1 LKGKP
6 DEFLSWLCHLL
17 DLRLI
22 YTNEYVFERDKN
34 IEFIS
39 FLFKGKA
46 GIVIPFKVKKNIV
59 FVELEEGD
67 EMGTIDV

>member
-1 LKGKP
+1 MKGKP

-22 YTNEYVFERDKN
+22 YKNEYIFERDKN

-46 GIVIPFKVKKNIV
+46 GIVIPFKIKKNIV

>member
-1 LKGKP
+1 MKGKP

-22 YTNEYVFERDKN
+22 YKNEYIFERDKN

>member
-22 YTNEYVFERDKN
+22 YKNEYIFERDKN

>member
-22 YTNEYVFERDKN
+22 YKNEYVFERDKN

>member
-22 YTNEYVFERDKN
+22 YKNEYIFERDKN

-46 GIVIPFKVKKNIV
+46 GIVIPLKVKKNIV

>member
-1 LKGKP
+1 MKGKP

-22 YTNEYVFERDKN
+22 YKNEYIFERDKN

-46 GIVIPFKVKKNIV
+46 GIVIPFKIKKNIV
-59 FVELEEGD
+59 FLELEEGD

>member
-1 LKGKP
+1 MKGKP

-17 DLRLI
+17 DLRII
-22 YTNEYVFERDKN
+22 YKNEYVFERDKN

>member
-1 LKGKP
+1 MKGKP

-22 YTNEYVFERDKN
+22 YKNEYVFERDKN

>member
-6 DEFLSWLCHLL
+6 DQFLSWLCHLL

-22 YTNEYVFERDKN
+22 YKNEYIFERDKN

-46 GIVIPFKVKKNIV
+46 GIVIPFKIKKNIV

>member
-22 YTNEYVFERDKN
+22 YKNEYIFERDKN

-46 GIVIPFKVKKNIV
+46 GIVIPFKIKKNIV
-59 FVELEEGD
+59 FLELEEGD